1 MTSDIL
7 PHIIG
12 IIPARYAS
20 TRLPGKPLALIAGR
34 PMIEHVYRRAQEALS
49 EVYVATDHKLV
60 ADAVRS
66 FGGRVIMTSPL
77 LRSGTERCEAA
88 VSQSA
93 ISADAIVNIQGDE
106 PLIDPDDIRLVCR
119 MLREDP
125 EAIATLARVY
135 DPQTDGFGALES
147 KSHVKVV
154 TDLRMNV
161 MYFSRAVIPFVRD
174 KSDGPAPRYLLHS
187 GIYGFTTEM
196 LRSIARL
203 APSPLEQAENLE
215 QLRWMEHGMR
225 IRVGLTPNRS
235 IPVDTPDDIALVE
248 ERLKQMQ

>member
-1 MTSDIL
+1 MGL

-34 PMIEHVYRRAQEALS
+34 PMIEHVYRRAQEAIS

-66 FGGRVIMTSPL
+66 FGGSVIMTSPL

-88 VSQSA
+88 VRQSS
-93 ISADAIVNIQGDE
+93 ISADAVVNIQGDE

-147 KSHVKVV
+147 KSHVK
-154 TDLRMNV
+154 V

-225 IRVGLTPNRS
+225 IRVGLTSRRS